1 MEKKYFDL
9 ARQAYNRKDSVV
21 DGVTFTSAEKNEALR
36 EKFKE
41 LVPDGKNRYRSFK
54 KNENEIF
61 DIYKII
67 DILKVKRPIFVS
79 EADFQLELAWVIKEE
94 YPNAKVRLECCPSFD
109 RSMHIDI
116 LVIIDNEWIPIEL
129 KYKTKGC
136 VKVVDNEKYNLK
148 NQGAKDIGCYLY
160 LKDIQR
166 IEKIKDNINNF
177 NKGYS
182 IFLTNELSYT
192 RSPKKSN
199 TFYEQFSLGDNTTKK
214 GILEWHLDTSSG
226 TKKGIEKPI
235 VKELLFNKME

>member
-1 MEKKYFDL
+1 M
-9 ARQAYNRKDSVV
+9 
-21 DGVTFTSAEKNEALR
+21 
-36 EKFKE
+36 
-41 LVPDGKNRYRSFK
+41 
-54 KNENEIF
+54 F
-61 DIYKII
+61 DILDVIEHVK
-67 DILKVKRPIFVS
+67 LKRRIFVS
-79 EADFQLELAWVIKEE
+79 EADMQFEFAWTIKEL
-94 YPNAKVRLECCPSFD
+94 YPNVKVRLEYCPEFD
-109 RSMHIDI
+109 LNMHIDI

-192 RSPKKSN
+192 RRPKKSN

-235 VKELLFNKME
+235 VLKNCYSMKWNDYSLVDDTTSGTFKILINEIK